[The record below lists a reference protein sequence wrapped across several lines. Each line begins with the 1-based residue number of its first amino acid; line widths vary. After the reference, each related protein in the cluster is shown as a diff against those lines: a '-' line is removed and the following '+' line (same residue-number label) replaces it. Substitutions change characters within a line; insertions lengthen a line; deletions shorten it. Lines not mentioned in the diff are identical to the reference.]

1 MPPHD
6 TDPFTGFNFMVD
18 LGGIGGEDTLAGGF
32 KEVVGLGVSIDQL
45 EYRVGSE
52 KSSAVR
58 KFAGVRHFSNVTLKR
73 GFLTDTRLWDWV
85 NTDPPDKRTVVITL
99 LDEQRAPKVRFV
111 LRQAWICKWE
121 GPDLNANGNDVAIE
135 TVELTHEGL
144 EVHVD

>member
-1 MPPHD
+1 MPHD

-18 LGGIGGEDTLAGGF
+18 LGGIGGEDTFAGGF
-32 KEVVGLGVSIDQL
+32 EEVLGLGVSIDQL

-52 KSSAVR
+52 KSSGVR
-58 KFAGVRHFSNVTLKR
+58 KFPGTRRFSNVTLKR
-73 GFLTDTRLWDWV
+73 GLLTDTRLWDWI

-99 LDEQRAPKVRFV
+99 LDEQRVPKVRFV

-121 GPDLNANGNDVAIE
+121 GPDLNAKGNDVAIE
-135 TVELTHEGL
+135 TVELSHEGL

>member
-1 MPPHD
+1 MPLD

-58 KFAGVRHFSNVTLKR
+58 
-73 GFLTDTRLWDWV
+73 
-85 NTDPPDKRTVVITL
+85 
-99 LDEQRAPKVRFV
+99 
-111 LRQAWICKWE
+111 
-121 GPDLNANGNDVAIE
+121 
-135 TVELTHEGL
+135 
-144 EVHVD
+144 